1 MLAREAFR
9 EMLFPLSEKE
19 LHYREHPEDSLI
31 YFKNFRYEGEAT
43 VVTGADNSDEILFF
57 SSPKKQAASNLH
69 GVISPKIAPRVLE
82 GGNLAFNKQTRFG
95 MVPLHRHN
103 YIEMN
108 YVYSGTCVQE
118 INGQTVE
125 DAHRRCDHSGPGCG
139 APGVAHRRKRHPA
152 QLPDGAELF
161 QGKLHRAAC
170 RQWSG
175 AAVSFQCAER
185 AQRSRPLS
193 AVSYGAVVY
202 FPGSV

>member
-82 GGNLAFNKQTRFG
+82 GGIW
-95 MVPLHRHN
+95 PL
-103 YIEMN
+103 
-108 YVYSGTCVQE
+108 T
-118 INGQTVE
+118 
-125 DAHRRCDHSGPGCG
+125 
-139 APGVAHRRKRHPA
+139 
-152 QLPDGAELF
+152 
-161 QGKLHRAAC
+161 
-170 RQWSG
+170 
-175 AAVSFQCAER
+175 
-185 AQRSRPLS
+185 SRPVL
-193 AVSYGAVVY
+193 AWCRCTATTTLK
-202 FPGSV
+202 

>member
-57 SSPKKQAASNLH
+57 PSPKKQAASNLH

-125 DAHRRCDHSGPGCG
+125 MHTGDVTILD
-139 APGVAHRRKRHPA
+139 
-152 QLPDGAELF
+152 
-161 QGKLHRAAC
+161 RAAC

>member
-57 SSPKKQAASNLH
+57 PSPKKQAASNLH

-108 YVYSGTCVQE
+108 YVYSGTCVTRDQ
-118 INGQTVE
+118 
-125 DAHRRCDHSGPGCG
+125 R
-139 APGVAHRRKRHPA
+139 
-152 QLPDGAELF
+152 PDG
-161 QGKLHRAAC
+161 
-170 RQWSG
+170 
-175 AAVSFQCAER
+175 
-185 AQRSRPLS
+185 
-193 AVSYGAVVY
+193 
-202 FPGSV
+202 